1 MKKLLLLSA
10 IAFTLQA
17 GAQETALCFRSTNGN
32 YWKLSTVS
40 VSSTAT
46 GTADVTIR
54 STSPRQT
61 FKGWGTCFNEL
72 PWDAYNM
79 LSSTQKTLF
88 AKRLFN
94 PDGDLRLTVG
104 RIPVGASDYARDWYS
119 SDEYDKDFQMEHFN
133 IDRDLTTVIPSIK
146 VAQAEQPAM
155 TFWASPWSPPQWM
168 KTNKHYAQ
176 RVTSTNGCPFG
187 VPPYT
192 NDQFIDSA
200 KYYDAYCLYFDK
212 FINAYREQ
220 GIPITALSYQNEA
233 YSNTPY
239 PGCSWTAATTGKF
252 LGKYLGPYMKT
263 HQPDVRLIVGTMN
276 TNHTDVFNT
285 ILNSEGVSD
294 YCSIIGFQWEGGQ
307 VIGNISTSYPA
318 YEMWMTESECGSGTY
333 DWAAAAHTF
342 QLINHYL
349 ANKVTTYTYWN
360 AILKDN
366 GVSNWGW
373 VQNALVQVNS
383 ATNRPRYTAEYYAF
397 KHYSHLIPAGS
408 QILTVDEANLLLS
421 AKTPDGNIV
430 IVVGNEG
437 NSTKTL
443 TIDVDGQY
451 LEATVPVK
459 SFTSYVVGTDETKQ
473 KVLASEARGLVN
485 IESASLSADQ
495 TATLNAALSSESYSS
510 LLAAVEDVE
519 KAEATV
525 VTYKY
530 TPVENA
536 AAGGNY
542 YLYDVTSGL
551 FVGQK
556 SGDTRTEMDASATMP
571 LTVVKNGDYYEL
583 RKSSDSKY
591 LKIGT
596 YQGQFVWC
604 DGVAGGAIDWTF
616 AANGDSTYTV
626 SMAQDIV
633 ARDAAVAAGT
643 YYLSAANATT
653 TASEAHKYA
662 LVSALDYL
670 TSDPQAI
677 PSEQIDMSKVTIT
690 NTTNGNWNGDH
701 LDWMDVGTVATY
713 YLKASDA
720 SNYILS
726 FKASSVKRN
735 GATVKAEL
743 INSDGNT
750 AWTTDISVAN
760 SGNWNTFNN
769 YSAYIP
775 EIPEGDYK
783 LQLTFNAEAK
793 AVDNIEG
800 TCNMKSLVVDA
811 PEAVVL
817 NENDTTAPEAAA
829 CVNVTLNKSLKD
841 GHWNTLCIPFTMSK
855 PEGWQV
861 YELGSAEGDNLN
873 FIKSTDDSLFAGKP
887 YLVKPAADMTYITVK
902 GVAINPSTSN
912 DVTVGGYTMTG
923 SYTATTVPKGAYFFS
938 NNGFY
943 LADEAN
949 SVELKGFRAYIT
961 APAATAK
968 QLNVVIDGGTTG
980 IGAIQN
986 GSATEHIAPNIY
998 NLSGQRV
1005 GAAYKGIVVKNGK
1018 KYIQK

>member
-40 VSSTAT
+40 VSPTAT

-104 RIPVGASDYARDWYS
+104 RIPVGASDYARGWYS
-119 SDEYDKDFQMEHFN
+119 SDEYDQDFQMEHFN
-133 IDRDLTTVIPSIK
+133 IDRDLTTVIPSIR

-168 KTNKHYAQ
+168 KVNKHYAQ

-318 YEMWMTESECGSGTY
+318 YEMWMTENECGSGTY

-366 GVSNWGW
+366 GISPWGW

-604 DGVAGGAIDWTF
+604 DGAAGGAIDWTF
-616 AANGDSTYTV
+616 AHNGDSTYTV

-653 TASEAHKYA
+653 NASEAHKYA

-670 TSDPQAI
+670 TGDPQAI

-800 TCNMKSLVVDA
+800 TCNMKGLVVDA

-817 NENDTTAPEAAA
+817 NEDDTTAPETAA

-873 FIKSTDDSLFAGKP
+873 FIKSADDSLFAGKP
-887 YLVKPAADMTYITVK
+887 YLVKPAADMTYITVR
-902 GVAINPSTSN
+902 GVAINPSASS
-912 DVTVGGYTMTG
+912 DVTAGDYTLKGNYAAINATQG
-923 SYTATTVPKGAYFFS
+923 AYVLNENAFYAAGDGTEQKGFGAYVTTTATT
-938 NNGFY
+938 
-943 LADEAN
+943 
-949 SVELKGFRAYIT
+949 
-961 APAATAK
+961 TAK
-968 QLNVVIDGGTTG
+968 QLNILTDGVVTG
-980 IGAIQN
+980 ISAIHNSQ
-986 GSATEHIAPNIY
+986 SATQNSGDAY

-1005 GAAYKGIVVKNGK
+1005 SASYKGIVVRNGK
-1018 KYIQK
+1018 KYINK